1 MGAGETDGAEEGVF
15 VSCNGLSMVFG
26 SVLRSDPVSV
36 TFVSVERR
44 RVTSAQ

>member
-1 MGAGETDGAEEGVF
+1 MGAGETNGAEEGVF

-26 SVLRSDPVSV
+26 SVPGAPPSSV